1 MQFIPFSP
9 LIDIGF
15 WSQLS
20 RNKIEIYKLDDAER
34 SLLVKTK
41 INPYPEKTSQ
51 LYLDIY
57 SFQDDITINKS
68 GPFEVYSKISFQN
81 YNTIEAYQEF
91 DHLDYAQKA
100 FQKMIE
106 SFSKDEKPNL
116 FPARMSI
123 FADLKKYLF
132 YFKLIVPQLQIE
144 NIQNVLQ
151 KNLTDYLGEQN
162 QKFQQQLSLI
172 IQQQQNEVC
181 NNSFVIVNK
190 ESFQFVPFK
199 EYQQNKQE
207 VIFIYFDSFNQSQL
221 NSQFNNFIAYLIT
234 NNSFKEYINNI
245 KIIVIKDALTINK
258 NQFQLKNS
266 IYIELN
272 LSESKIIQ
280 QNGQY
285 KAFNIEGYLQEK
297 KIDLKSFMDEQS
309 LAKEAVDLNIKLMKW
324 RLLPELD
331 LEKVQA
337 QKVLLI
343 GAGTLGCQLARNL
356 IGWGIRKIT
365 FVDYGRISYSNP
377 VRQSL
382 YDFEDSTKGGRPKA
396 EVAAEKLKKIFPD
409 IDSEGYQ
416 LQIPMPGH
424 FVTESQV
431 QSTLDSF
438 LKLSELVSTHDA
450 VFLLTDSRE
459 SRWLPT
465 VLSNAY
471 GKMCFSVAL
480 GFDSF
485 LIIRHGISLKKYNPE
500 IHGERLACYFCNDIS
515 SPGNSMKDRTLDQ
528 QCTVTRP
535 GLSFLASAYSSELF
549 VSLVHSPLLDG
560 TPASDNPEQLQ
571 QTDLGILPHFLRG
584 QLSDFDIRL
593 FYGRAFKNCVAC
605 SQQILDAMEKN
616 PQSFLLETLNRPDVL
631 QDISGITEEL
641 TLNKQEI
648 HEIQDIDGDDDCSVL
663 QIIS

>member
-20 RNKIEIYKLDDAER
+20 KNKIEIYKLDDGER

-41 INPYPEKTSQ
+41 INPYQEKTSQ

-57 SFQDDITINKS
+57 AFQDEITLNKS
-68 GPFEVYSKISFQN
+68 GPFEVYSRIQFQN
-81 YNTIEAYQEF
+81 YNTIETYQEF
-91 DHLDYAQKA
+91 DHLNYVQQTFK
-100 FQKMIE
+100 KMIE

-116 FPARMSI
+116 FQGRMSI

-132 YFKLIVPQLQIE
+132 YYKLVVPQFQIE
-144 NIQNVLQ
+144 NIQNIIQ
-151 KNLTDYLGEQN
+151 KSLTDYLGDQM
-162 QKFQQQLSLI
+162 QLFQQQLSLI
-172 IQQQQNEVC
+172 IQQQQKEISNT
-181 NNSFVIVNK
+181 SFVILRK
-190 ESFQFVPFK
+190 ENLQYVQFD
-199 EYQQNKQE
+199 EYQKNKQD
-207 VIFIYFDSFNQSQL
+207 VIFLYFDSYNQAQL
-221 NSQFNNFIAYLIT
+221 NGQFNNFLAYLIT
-234 NNSFKEYINNI
+234 NNSIKDQLNNI

-258 NQFQLKNS
+258 NQFSLKNS
-266 IYIELN
+266 IYLELN
-272 LSESKIIQ
+272 LSESKIIE

-309 LAKEAVDLNIKLMKW
+309 LAREAVDLNIKLMKW

-331 LEKVQA
+331 LEKVQT

-365 FVDYGRISYSNP
+365 FVDYGKISYSNP

-409 IDSEGYQ
+409 IESEGYQ

-424 FVTESQV
+424 FVTELQV
-431 QSTLDSF
+431 QQTLESF
-438 LKLSELVSTHDA
+438 YKLSELVSTHDA

-549 VSLVHSPLLDG
+549 VSLIHSPLLDG
-560 TPASDNPEQLQ
+560 TPASDNTEQLQ

-584 QLSDFDIRL
+584 QLSDFEVRL
-593 FYGRAFKNCVAC
+593 FYGRAFKHCVAC
-605 SQQILDAMEKN
+605 SQQILDALEKN
-616 PQSFLLETLNRPDVL
+616 PQSFLLEALNRPDVL

-641 TLNKQEI
+641 TQNKQEI
-648 HEIQDIDGDDDCSVL
+648 HEIQDIDGDDECSVL